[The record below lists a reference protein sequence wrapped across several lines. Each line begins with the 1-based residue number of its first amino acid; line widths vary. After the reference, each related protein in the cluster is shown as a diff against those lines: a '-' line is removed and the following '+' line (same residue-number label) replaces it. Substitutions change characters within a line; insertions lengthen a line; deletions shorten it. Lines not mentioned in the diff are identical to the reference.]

1 MTDEDWAEMFEERAA
16 IFEYCAGF
24 SRPEAERKASEV
36 IRIEKLKQPTL
47 STEQQTSIPGM
58 EANMEFI

>member
-1 MTDEDWAEMFEERAA
+1 MTEEDWVEMFEERAA

-24 SRPEAERKASEV
+24 SRPEAERKASES
-36 IRIEKLKQPTL
+36 IRIEKLKRPSE

-58 EANMEFI
+58 KTQMEFI